1 MFGQIS
7 ALIISTVHTVTHLN
21 VYSNH
26 YSMEK
31 LQFAHTRQS
40 LLLLESVGRCVQQQE
55 PVLLVGE
62 TGVGKTA
69 LVSYLASITGENT
82 RINALKIATS
92 VILAG

>member
-1 MFGQIS
+1 MCTYTHNTHTHMRTD
-7 ALIISTVHTVTHLN
+7 ALYVSL
-21 VYSNH
+21 
-26 YSMEK
+26 YSMEQ

-69 LVSYLASITGENT
+69 LVSYLASITGE
-82 RINALKIATS
+82 
-92 VILAG
+92 

>member
-1 MFGQIS
+1 MLPHI
-7 ALIISTVHTVTHLN
+7 
-21 VYSNH
+21 NH

-69 LVSYLASITGENT
+69 LVSYLASITG
-82 RINALKIATS
+82 
-92 VILAG
+92 